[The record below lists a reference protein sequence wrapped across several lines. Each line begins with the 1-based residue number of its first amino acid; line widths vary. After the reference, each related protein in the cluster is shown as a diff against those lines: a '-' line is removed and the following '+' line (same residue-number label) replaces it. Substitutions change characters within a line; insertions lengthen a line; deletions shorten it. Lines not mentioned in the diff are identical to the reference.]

1 MFTVTRIYSDIKGD
15 SHFED
20 MEIPLK
26 DAGIVGRLSDPVS
39 AQSVIFREVVPSY
52 DWDFHPAPQR
62 QYIVLLDGE
71 IEIETSLG
79 AKRNFKGGQILLV
92 EDTTG
97 KGHRTKNV
105 RPEPRKSIFITL
117 KD

>member
-1 MFTVTRIYSDIKGD
+1 MFNITRIYSDAKGD

-20 MEIPLK
+20 LSIPLK
-26 DAGIVGRLSDPVS
+26 DMGIVGNLSDPVPAKS
-39 AQSVIFREVVPSY
+39 LIFREVVPTY

-79 AKRNFKGGQILLV
+79 EKRNFKQGDVLLMD
-92 EDTTG
+92 DTAG
-97 KGHRTKNV
+97 RGHKTRNV
-105 RPEPRKSIFITL
+105 VPIKRKSLFIIL
-117 KD
+117 E

>member
-1 MFTVTRIYSDIKGD
+1 MFNVTRVYADAKGD

-20 MEIPLK
+20 IQVPLN
-26 DAGIVGRLSDPVS
+26 DMGIVGKLSDPVPARS
-39 AQSVIFREVVPSY
+39 LIFREVLPTY
-52 DWDFHPAPQR
+52 DWGFHHAPQR

-79 AKRNFKGGQILLV
+79 DRRTFRQGEILLM

-97 KGHRTKNV
+97 KGHKTKNV
-105 RPEPRKSIFITL
+105 LPTVRRSLFITL
-117 KD
+117 D

>member
-1 MFTVTRIYSDIKGD
+1 MFPVTRIYADAYGE

-20 MEIPLK
+20 IDVPLH
-26 DAGIVGRLSDPVS
+26 DSGIVGMLSDPVT
-39 AQSVIFREVVPSY
+39 VKTLIFREVAPDY

-62 QYIVLLDGE
+62 QYIVLLEGQ

-79 AKRNFKGGQILLV
+79 KKRVFHPGQILLV

-97 KGHRTKNV
+97 TGHRTRNLLPFK
-105 RPEPRKSIFITL
+105 RRSLFITL
-117 KD
+117 

>member
-1 MFTVTRIYSDIKGD
+1 MFTVTRIYADAKGD

-20 MEIPLK
+20 VLIPLNDK
-26 DAGIVGRLSDPVS
+26 GIVGKLSDPVP
-39 AQSVIFREVVPSY
+39 AKSVIFREVLPTY

-79 AKRNFKGGQILLV
+79 DKRTFRQGEIVLV
-92 EDTTG
+92 EDITG
-97 KGHRTKNV
+97 KGHKTKNV
-105 RPEPRKSIFITL
+105 MPMERKSLFITL
-117 KD
+117 D